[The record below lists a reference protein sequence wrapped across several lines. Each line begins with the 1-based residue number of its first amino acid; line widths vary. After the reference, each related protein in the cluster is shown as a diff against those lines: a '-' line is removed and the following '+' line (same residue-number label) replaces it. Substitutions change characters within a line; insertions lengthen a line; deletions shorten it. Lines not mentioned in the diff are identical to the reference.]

1 MQDTDPAPA
10 ASQADVLAAWLRL
23 DNSPGVGPVAI
34 SRLLAHFPSP
44 ASIFS
49 AAPEALLAHVSPAQ
63 ARALC
68 APPPADL
75 PARLDAVLQW
85 LDRPGNRVLTRGAPD
100 YPPLLL
106 EIPDPPTLLYAVGR
120 IELLARP
127 AAAIVGSRNASR
139 QGVANASAFGRALS
153 DAGLVVVSGLALGID
168 AAAHEGALGG
178 AASTVAVTGTGADRI
193 YPRAN
198 ENLARRIARE
208 GCLLS
213 EYPLGT
219 PPAAA
224 NFPKRNRLISG
235 LSCAVLV
242 VEAAAGSGSLITA
255 RVASEQGRD
264 VFAIP
269 GSIHAPLSKGCHQLI
284 KGGAKL
290 VECAADLL
298 EELKL
303 APLAQPP
310 GTMGADTT
318 GCKAVSDPA
327 QLALLQAIGHEAV
340 DIDTIAALSEA
351 GPGALARQLLALEL
365 AGHLERLPGGFFQRV
380 YR

>member
-10 ASQADVLAAWLRL
+10 SRQDPVLAAWLRL
-23 DNSPGVGPVAI
+23 DGTPGVGPVAM

-44 ASIFS
+44 QSIFS
-49 AAPEALLAHVSPAQ
+49 AGFEALLPHVFPAQ
-63 ARALC
+63 ARALS
-68 APPPADL
+68 APPPGDL
-75 PARLDAVLQW
+75 AERLDALQDW
-85 LDRPGNRVLTRGAPD
+85 LARPGHHLLVRGGPG

-106 EIPDPPTLLYAVGR
+106 EIADPPTLLYAIGR
-120 IELLARP
+120 TELLARP

-139 QGVANASAFGRALS
+139 QGAANAAAFGRALS

-198 ENLARRIARE
+198 EALARRIAEE

-213 EYPLGT
+213 EYALGT
-219 PPAAA
+219 PPLSA

-298 EELKL
+298 EELAL
-303 APLAQPP
+303 APLAQAS
-310 GTMGADTT
+310 GMKDGN
-318 GCKAVSDPA
+318 AVSDPA
-327 QLALLQAIGHEAV
+327 QLALLQAIGPDAV

-351 GPGALARQLLALEL
+351 TPGVLARQLLSLEL
-365 AGHLERLPGGFFQRV
+365 AGHLERLPGGLFQRV